1 MGGNSTNGCIC
12 IFTASPPLKSELNLC
27 WIDDC
32 VLLYS
37 GEDEGVHQQQPHFPA
52 SSSSCMH
59 YEESAFN
66 YLSVGHRQYK
76 GTGEALCLSIYL
88 ASQPASSW
96 VSYLLVI
103 LLLSNNKMN

>member
-76 GTGEALCLSIYL
+76 ETGEALCLSIYL
-88 ASQPASSW
+88 SILLASQPAAE
-96 VSYLLVI
+96 LVTCW
-103 LLLSNNKMN
+103 LFSC